1 MSKPEMPDNAENAI
15 KCSVCGNMI
24 LVGSQDGTAEQAET
38 ECDICHAR
46 QDLRPDRIGGASNE
60 DY

>member
-1 MSKPEMPDNAENAI
+1 MSKPEMPDNAENAV

-24 LVGSQDGTAEQAET
+24 LIGSEDGTGEPET